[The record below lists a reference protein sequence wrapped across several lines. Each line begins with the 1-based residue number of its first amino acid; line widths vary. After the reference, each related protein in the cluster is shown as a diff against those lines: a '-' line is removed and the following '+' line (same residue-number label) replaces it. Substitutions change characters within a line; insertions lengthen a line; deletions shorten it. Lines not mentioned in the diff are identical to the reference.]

1 MPEKTSNPGYLLGL
15 RSLEIETQK
24 PRVLEIEGRLPPEL
38 SGTLYRIGPAR
49 HEIYGERLGHWFDGD
64 GMVHAIRLGDGP
76 PRYTSRFVQHRAH
89 VEEDAAKRRLY
100 GSFGTP
106 APGGPLR
113 RFLRRNKRR
122 NPANTHIIDHDGKL
136 LALCEGGRPWR
147 IDPVDLKTL
156 GEEDLGG
163 VLATANTTF
172 SAHPCVD
179 PETSELWNFGAEIG
193 RQPKLH
199 FYRWPLGGAAIRVTS
214 TVLPFPAMIH
224 DFALTRSSMVV
235 VATPMVIPT
244 IPLAL
249 ALGQSS
255 YGQQLRY
262 RPELGVWVGLI
273 DRENGQAHW
282 HRTDP
287 FISFHI
293 ANAYDDNDDVVIDLS
308 TYDDDGFL
316 SIAFEMMQ
324 GPIRSETAGRLRRLR
339 VDRGGRTPRQ
349 SVLLNR
355 GFEFPRILDSLT
367 CRRHRMIYGLTWD
380 DPKDIPRRP
389 SRYDVERGELSI
401 APARADEWA
410 GECVPVPKAGAQSEA
425 DTWLLSVVLNA
436 ATECSEL
443 QIFDGDDL
451 PAGPVARV
459 PLPRVMPFGFHG
471 SWVKAKAAAESEA

>member
-1 MPEKTSNPGYLLGL
+1 MPDHSANTGYLYGL
-15 RSLEIETQK
+15 RSLEIETPQAHE
-24 PRVLEIEGRLPPEL
+24 LEIDGRLPPEL
-38 SGTLYRIGPAR
+38 CGTLYRIGPAR
-49 HEIYGERLGHWFDGD
+49 HDIYGERLAHWFDGD
-64 GMVHAIRLGDGP
+64 GMVHSIRLGDGP
-76 PRYTSRFVQHRAH
+76 PHYRSRFVQHTAH

-113 RFLRRNKRR
+113 RFLRRKRRR
-122 NPANTHIIDHDGKL
+122 NPANTHIVNHDGKL

-147 IDPVDLKTL
+147 IDPVDLQTL

-172 SAHPCVD
+172 SAHPCID

-193 RQPKLH
+193 RQPLLH
-199 FYRWPLGGAAIRVTS
+199 FYRWPAGGTPRRVIT

-273 DRENGQAHW
+273 DRESGQAHW

-293 ANAYDDNDDVVIDLS
+293 ANAYDEGDEVVIDLS

-324 GPIRSETAGRLRRLR
+324 GPIRSKTASRLRRLR
-339 VDRGGRTPRQ
+339 IDRGGRAPRQ
-349 SVLLNR
+349 STLLAQ
-355 GFEFPRILDSLT
+355 GFEFPRIADSLVS
-367 CRRHRMIYGLTWD
+367 RKHRMIYGLTWD
-380 DPKDIPRRP
+380 DPRDMPRRP
-389 SRYDVERGELSI
+389 SRFDVERGELSV

-410 GECVPVPKAGAQSEA
+410 GECVPVPKAGGRTEA

-436 ATECSEL
+436 AARHSEL
-443 QIFDGDDL
+443 QIFDGNDL
-451 PAGPVARV
+451 PAGPVARLQ
-459 PLPRVMPFGFHG
+459 LPHVMPFGFHG
-471 SWVKAKAAAESEA
+471 SWVGTSADLP